1 MGLLLFGLIRWRI
14 SILCAFGSAYRF
26 IRQKNRETLMPAN
39 KTAAEAEPR
48 AVAKKKTTSTKNAAP
63 ARKSERRPVT
73 KSVSPKKS
81 ATKKTPQ
88 KKTQPKKSSTPKP
101 VAKKTSPAKAAAA
114 KAPARPTKG
123 ASFDAEK
130 RRKLIAAAA
139 ARRRKAV
146 ASKRESI
153 KPEII
158 QHREPTRLS
167 GISTPLEK
175 ACALFRRQVCGSR
188 TALIIRSPPHSRC
201 RQTSVPDQ
209 E

>member
-1 MGLLLFGLIRWRI
+1 
-14 SILCAFGSAYRF
+14 
-26 IRQKNRETLMPAN
+26 MPAN

-158 QHREPTRLS
+158 QHREPTPVERHKYAVGEGVRVVSTAGMWFKNGIDYKITAALPPAAGKLQYRIKNDGEPFERVVSESQLS
-167 GISTPLEK
+167 P
-175 ACALFRRQVCGSR
+175 V
-188 TALIIRSPPHSRC
+188 
-201 RQTSVPDQ
+201 
-209 E
+209 